1 MSPERVIGWVVA
13 AILIILLVWVVV
25 QVVDDNGEIDY
36 IGVSTM
42 YEEIGG

>member
-1 MSPERVIGWVVA
+1 MSPERVIGWVVS

-25 QVVDDNGEIDY
+25 QVVDDNGEVDY
-36 IGVSTM
+36 IGVGTM